1 MPVASGGSDNRLARW
16 VVYNLAFWIVRRRI
30 RQQRRKLIAVG
41 VIGAVVVVGAIVAR
55 ASTRHEH
62 P

>member
-1 MPVASGGSDNRLARW
+1 VARW
-16 VVYNLAFWIVRRRI
+16 VVYNLAWWIVKRGI

-41 VIGAVVVVGAIVAR
+41 VIGAVVVVGAVVAR
-55 ASTRHEH
+55 ASTGHEH